1 MATFLLVVIYMAFIS
16 LGLPDALL
24 GSAWPVMHLS
34 LSVSLGSAGI
44 LSVIT
49 SIGTIL
55 SSFISGKVIGRFGT
69 GKVTLVSVF
78 LTAFALLGFSLSPN
92 IWFLMVMAIPL
103 GLGAGSVDA
112 ALNNFVALHYEARH
126 MNWLHSFWGVGA
138 TLGPMIMALS
148 ISRGES
154 WKSGY
159 KTVAI
164 IQLTL
169 VAVLFLTLPLWKR
182 FENNDG
188 LAEKEEQREQKAEN
202 AFRIPGVKY
211 ALLAFFSYTA
221 LESTTGLWGSSYLV
235 LNRGITPE
243 DAARFIS
250 LYYGGITL
258 GRFVTGFITMRFK
271 SRSIIRTGLLLVATG
286 VLFILLPLPNNMA
299 ILGLILI
306 GLGCAPVFPG
316 MIHETPVRFGKANS
330 QGVIG
335 IQMAFAYM
343 GNTFMPALFGLL
355 GGGGRTF
362 IFPFYLLVLVGI
374 LLFASE
380 RINRM
385 MKRRRL
391 PVTNE
396 EKLIV

>member
-55 SSFISGKVIGRFGT
+55 SSFMSGKVIGRFGT
-69 GKVTLVSVF
+69 GKVTMVSVL

-92 IWFLMVMAIPL
+92 IWFLMAMAIPL

-126 MNWLHSFWGVGA
+126 MSWLHSFWGVGA

-148 ISRGES
+148 ISKGES
-154 WKSGY
+154 WKIGY

-169 VAVLFLTLPLWKR
+169 VVVLFLTLPLWKR
-182 FENNDG
+182 YEKNEG
-188 LAEKEEQREQKAEN
+188 IVVKEEEKDEKAKN
-202 AFRIPGVKY
+202 AFRIPGVKF
-211 ALLAFFSYTA
+211 ALLTFFSYTA

-235 LNRGITPE
+235 MNRGITPE
-243 DAARFIS
+243 AAARFIS

-258 GRFVTGFITMRFK
+258 GRFVTGFLTMKFK
-271 SRSIIRTGLLLVATG
+271 SRSLIRTGILLVTTG
-286 VLFILLPLPNNMA
+286 VLFILFPLPNYMA
-299 ILGLILI
+299 ILGFILI

-316 MIHETPVRFGKANS
+316 MIHETPARFGKANS
-330 QGVIG
+330 QSVVG

-362 IFPFYLLVLVGI
+362 IFPFYLLILVGF

-380 RINRM
+380 RLNLM
-385 MKRRRL
+385 MRRRKL
-391 PVTNE
+391 PVTDE